1 MRLQRDSYAPKS
13 CAFDAANVQF
23 LRAHL
28 CKSHPVLQHTEPTPS
43 ILLQNTIGQLGR
55 ENLAVCNPPGAFS
68 GIGPFMSRLFIA
80 PKLE

>member
-1 MRLQRDSYAPKS
+1 QCFTAVFIVLP
-13 CAFDAANVQF
+13 
-23 LRAHL
+23 
-28 CKSHPVLQHTEPTPS
+28 SHTVNSVHTEPTPP

-55 ENLAVCNPPGAFS
+55 ENLAVCNPPGTFS